1 MKLRYSPTSP
11 FVRKVMVSLHE
22 LGLLDRVELENTNVW
37 DPETDIGLTNPL
49 GKVPALTLDD
59 GHIVYDSPVVCEYL
73 DGLVPGVV
81 LFPAPGKA
89 RWKALHFQALGD
101 GITDA
106 GILRLLEGR
115 RGDGEKSQ
123 GWIDRQ
129 TKALN
134 RGLDALENE
143 VEELAGGPLTIG
155 QISVACCLGWLL
167 FRFPGDDLLET
178 RPKLKDWYESFITR
192 PSMVATEP
200 KE

>member
-1 MKLRYSPTSP
+1 MKLRYSSTSP
-11 FVRKVMVSLHE
+11 FVRKAMVSLHE
-22 LGLLDRVELENTNVW
+22 LGLLDRVELDKTNVW

-59 GHIVYDSPVVCEYL
+59 GYILYDSPVVCEYL
-73 DGLVPGVV
+73 DALVPGIV
-81 LFPAPGKA
+81 LFPEAGKA

-106 GILRLLEGR
+106 GVLYLLEGR
-115 RGDGEKSQ
+115 RPESEQ
-123 GWIDRQ
+123 SPNWRERQ
-129 TKALN
+129 FKVMM

-143 VEELAGGPLTIG
+143 IDELAGGPLTIG
-155 QISVACCLGWLL
+155 QISVACSLGWLL
-167 FRFPGDDLLET
+167 FRFPDMDLLAS
-178 RPKLKDWYESFITR
+178 RPSLKSWYEGFIQR